1 MNETS
6 TPQAPDAPVTTRAR
20 PLIFLG
26 TYIGGAVVFTVLLTF
41 VSGGSFSEDEGGM
54 FFIVLFFT
62 IAYLPWGL
70 LRGIAWIAGTVFGA
84 STDLFGPS
92 GNDLW
97 PEHPAIQFLLILSY
111 ASFVGLMIAGSLT
124 KHQKT
129 FRLVYMAF
137 VILLILNIGG
147 CLVDPP

>member
-6 TPQAPDAPVTTRAR
+6 TPQAPDSPVTTRAR

-26 TYIGGAVVFTVLLTF
+26 TYIGGAVVLTGLLTF
-41 VSGGSFSEDEGGM
+41 VSGGPSTEDAAGM
-54 FFIVLFFT
+54 FFAVLLLTIV
-62 IAYLPWGL
+62 YLPWGL
-70 LRGIAWIAGTVFGA
+70 LRGIAWIAATLFGL
-84 STDLFGPS
+84 STDLFDTS
-92 GNDLW
+92 GTEMW
-97 PEHPAIQFLLILSY
+97 PDKPGAGLLLILSY
-111 ASFVGLMIAGSLT
+111 ASFVGLMIWGSAT

-129 FRLVYMAF
+129 FRLVYLAF